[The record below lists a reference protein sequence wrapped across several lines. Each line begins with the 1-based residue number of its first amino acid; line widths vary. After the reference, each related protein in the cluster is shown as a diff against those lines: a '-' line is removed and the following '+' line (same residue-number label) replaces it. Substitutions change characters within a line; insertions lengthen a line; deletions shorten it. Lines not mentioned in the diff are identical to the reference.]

1 MLSRWA
7 STTFGALRYRDF
19 RILWIGSSISFLG
32 FMMSFVVSSVVAFDL
47 TGKNAAVGLVGLG
60 QGVASILLSPIG
72 GVVADRVSKRLLVL
86 VGQVA
91 IGLTFLT
98 TGILI
103 VGDWITIPLLVGSM
117 FMLGVVFAFIGPAR
131 QAWLGDLLPRE
142 AMPNGVALQQISMTG
157 TRIIGPLTA
166 GILVGVAFVGSGGTY
181 IFMGSLFVFVI
192 ATTLMLPKTKARQ
205 DAQRK
210 SVAGDMKLGISHVT
224 GRPRLALLVLTFIG
238 IVLLGF
244 SWQVLLPGL
253 LENELGHSPKH
264 VGWLMTASAISGLAM
279 TLGMAGYAGT
289 RHAWRIMFGAAIVL
303 GVSLILMGW
312 APSYAAALVVML
324 GVGAGGGVF
333 QMMNNSLVM
342 QQSEPEYFGRVMS
355 LTMMAW
361 GFNGLAGLPFGI
373 MADGMGER
381 QTLVLMGVLVMVA
394 TMVAAF
400 AHLVIDR
407 RAAGGTVLAARVAG
421 GK

>member
-47 TGKNAAVGLVGLG
+47 TGKNASVGLVGLG
-60 QGVASILLSPIG
+60 QGIASIMLSPVG

-86 VGQVA
+86 VGQGA
-91 IGLTFLT
+91 IGITFLI

-117 FMLGVVFAFIGPAR
+117 FMLGVVFSFIGPAR

-157 TRIIGPLTA
+157 TRIVGPLTA
-166 GILVGVAFVGSGGTY
+166 GILVGIVVIGSGGTY

-192 ATTLMLPKTKARQ
+192 GTTLMLPKTKARQ
-205 DAQRK
+205 DKVPK
-210 SVAGDMKLGISHVT
+210 SILGDLKLGINHVT
-224 GRPRLALLVLTFIG
+224 DRPRLALLVMTFIG

-253 LENELGHSPKH
+253 LKNELGRSSKD
-264 VGWLMTASAISGLAM
+264 VGWLMTASAISGLAV
-279 TLGMAGYAGT
+279 TLGMAGFAGT
-289 RHAWRIMFGAAIVL
+289 RHAWRIMFVASSLL
-303 GVSLILMGW
+303 GVSLTLLGW
-312 APSYAAALVVML
+312 APNYVAALVVML

-333 QMMNNSLVM
+333 QMLNNSLVM
-342 QQSEPEYFGRVMS
+342 QESEPQFFGRVMS

-381 QTLVLMGVLVMVA
+381 QTLVLMGILVIVA
-394 TMVAAF
+394 TVVAGF
-400 AHLVIDR
+400 VHLAIDR
-407 RAAGGTVLAARVAG
+407 RVAGEPAFSPGLAG